1 MARLFLAAL
10 VVASASAGM
19 APEADKAANYPAGWC
34 DKRFGSPTRTTGE
47 CMCKYECEGSGCQR
61 GQGFIW
67 YAYATC
73 KHCKCVAKREEDDA
87 PSSSSSEDDYGDDD
101 PYGGEEYVPYEEP
114 VVDDE
119 EPSLGERL
127 FEFVDENGDKLFA
140 GLFTIVL
147 MCILVPALILTT
159 ASGHKADAKPAPKK
173 ADDATAD
180 KDDDEDEKPRKK
192 TPKCD

>member
-1 MARLFLAAL
+1 M
-10 VVASASAGM
+10 
-19 APEADKAANYPAGWC
+19 
-34 DKRFGSPTRTTGE
+34 
-47 CMCKYECEGSGCQR
+47 
-61 GQGFIW
+61 
-67 YAYATC
+67 
-73 KHCKCVAKREEDDA
+73 
-87 PSSSSSEDDYGDDD
+87 
-101 PYGGEEYVPYEEP
+101 PYEEP